1 MKRAQGKLL
10 RIKTPILLFMVAVL
24 SANIACA
31 EGEDIPFLTEMIGQ
45 NVEMMGFQSSL
56 MANTITVLATAQD
69 QFSQTTKEWGDL
81 TKTFGMADSDEE
93 KEARLW
99 SADDW
104 QSVLKQASGGNN
116 DRFQTIMKSY
126 SDKYPTVKT
135 GQTINTAKL
144 ADTTY
149 QEQSQTT
156 NAALS
161 SANYTF
167 DDLNNRIKKTEELL
181 AQVDDPSKNQNQKA
195 STDLNSRLVAE
206 QNFTQL
212 ESLKLQSIHLQLD
225 ATKNQSEVN
234 SDTVD
239 KVLTNYKSSS

>member
-1 MKRAQGKLL
+1 MKQAQRKLL
-10 RIKTPILLFMVAVL
+10 RIKTHALFFFAAALL
-24 SANIACA
+24 SNIACA
-31 EGEDIPFLTEMIGQ
+31 DGEDVPLLTEMIGQ
-45 NVEMMGFQSSL
+45 NAEMMGFQSSL

-81 TKTFGMADSDEE
+81 TKTFGMADSDED
-93 KEARLW
+93 KAARLW

-104 QSVLKQASGGNN
+104 KSVLEQASGGNN
-116 DRFQTIMKSY
+116 DRFQTLMKSY

-135 GQTINTAKL
+135 GQTINAAKL

-149 QEQSQTT
+149 KEQSQTT

-212 ESLKLQSIHLQLD
+212 D
-225 ATKNQSEVN
+225 ATKNQGEVN
-234 SDTVD
+234 SDTMD
-239 KVLTNYKSSS
+239 KILTHYKSSS